1 MQIETDVLIWMT
13 LGIALLSSEAFTGT
27 FHLLFFGLSAL
38 ATAVIASLGLH
49 NVALQLAVFATCSV
63 LGVLV
68 LRKRLVQTSKGFS
81 PDHDTKLEMKI
92 DLAPGAEGTVTYQG
106 VPWKAVNRS
115 AHTLMKGDTARVLRT
130 EGIKLI
136 LEPANP
142 PGDADT
148 TDKEN

>member
-1 MQIETDVLIWMT
+1 MQIDTDVLIWMT

-49 NVALQLAVFATCSV
+49 NVALQLTVFATCSV
-63 LGVLV
+63 LGVLL
-68 LRKRLVQTSKGFS
+68 LRKRLVQTSQGFTS
-81 PDHDTKLEMKI
+81 DKDSLLPMKI

-106 VPWKAVNRS
+106 VPWTAVNRS
-115 AHTLMKGDTARVLRT
+115 AQTLMKDTTARVIRT

-136 LEPANP
+136 LEPATNP
-142 PGDADT
+142 EETDT
-148 TDKEN
+148 EKEN